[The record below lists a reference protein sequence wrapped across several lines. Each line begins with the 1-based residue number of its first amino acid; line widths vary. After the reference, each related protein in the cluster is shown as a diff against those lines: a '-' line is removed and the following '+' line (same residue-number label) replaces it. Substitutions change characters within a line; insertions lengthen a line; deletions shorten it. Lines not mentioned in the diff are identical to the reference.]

1 MPMILLDTCTLL
13 WLAIEPDRLSEAA
26 REGIAAANEFVWV
39 SAISA
44 WEIGWKCRC
53 GKLELRLAPDAWWPR
68 ALEQHA
74 LKELPIS
81 AAIALRSAALP
92 SLHRDPAD
100 RFLIATAQEHNL
112 ILLTPDAA
120 MQQYPGLRTRW

>member
-1 MPMILLDTCTLL
+1 MIVLDTCALL
-13 WLAIEPDRLSEAA
+13 WLAIAPDRLSSVA
-26 REGIAAANEFVWV
+26 REEIRAAGEFAYV

-44 WEIGWKCRC
+44 WEIAWKHRC
-53 GKLELRLAPDAWWPR
+53 GKLRLKLAPEVWWPR
-68 ALEQHA
+68 ALAQHA

-81 AAIALRSAALP
+81 AAIALRSATLP

-112 ILLTPDAA
+112 VLLTPDPAI
-120 MQQYPGLRTRW
+120 QQYPGLRTRW

>member
-1 MPMILLDTCTLL
+1 MILLDTCALL
-13 WLAIEPDRLSEAA
+13 WLAIDPDRLSAAA
-26 REGIAAANEFVWV
+26 RRGMAAAGEFVYV

-44 WEIGWKCRC
+44 WEISWKHRCR
-53 GKLELRLAPDAWWPR
+53 KLRLKLAPEAWWPR

-81 AAIALRSAALP
+81 AAIALRSASLP

-112 ILLTPDAA
+112 TLLTPDMAI
-120 MQQYPGLRTRW
+120 QQYPQLKALW

>member
-1 MPMILLDTCTLL
+1 MILLDTCTLL
-13 WLAIEPDRLSEAA
+13 WLAIEPKRLSSAA
-26 REGIAAANEFVWV
+26 REGMAAAGEFVYV

-44 WEIGWKCRC
+44 WEIAWKHRCR
-53 GKLELRLAPDAWWPR
+53 KLQLKLAPEAWWPR
-68 ALEQHA
+68 AVEQHA

-81 AAIALRSAALP
+81 AAIALRSTSLS

-112 ILLTPDAA
+112 TLLTPDPDIR
-120 MQQYPGLRTRW
+120 QYPDLKSLW

>member
-1 MPMILLDTCTLL
+1 MILLDTCALL

-26 REGIAAANEFVWV
+26 REGLAAAGEFVWV
-39 SAISA
+39 SSISA
-44 WEIGWKCRC
+44 WEIGWKHRC
-53 GKLELRLAPDAWWPR
+53 GKLELSLAPDAWWLR

-81 AAIALRSAALP
+81 AAIALRSATLP

-112 ILLTPDAA
+112 VLLTPDPAI
-120 MQQYPGLRTRW
+120 QQYPGLRTRW